1 MFKSITLTAV
11 NVNYNYTDIFHA
23 INVDYSYTDRLDC
36 KCWLNITH
44 ISYAVE
50 IYYNQYITD
59 LKLQLFD

>member
-36 KCWLNITH
+36 KC
-44 ISYAVE
+44 
-50 IYYNQYITD
+50 
-59 LKLQLFD
+59 